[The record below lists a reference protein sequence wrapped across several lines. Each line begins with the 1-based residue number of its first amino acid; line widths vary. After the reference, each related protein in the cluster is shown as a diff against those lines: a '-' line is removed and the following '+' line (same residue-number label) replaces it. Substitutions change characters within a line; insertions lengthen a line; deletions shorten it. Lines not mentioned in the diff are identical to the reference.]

1 MYIDKVPPFLFD
13 FFDKLIE
20 RIRKIYSEEN
30 MKAKVVSKQAQ
41 EQADRIRATMKQQEA
56 LLYDRQRELQEVS
69 HERDLLKKK
78 LDDFMRDEPD
88 RDPANLSKNDL
99 ENSLE
104 NRRKKIATLK
114 EEKIDLADQ
123 NAKLKAE
130 LTSKK
135 TEIITLQRRIKE
147 LEKTGGTGGQDDE
160 TAT

>member
-1 MYIDKVPPFLFD
+1 
-13 FFDKLIE
+13 
-20 RIRKIYSEEN
+20 